1 MGLCNPVLDH
11 KRIQI
16 VCTIN
21 RVQHYKYHREMK
33 HFTPLVHLKDVS
45 HFWYSF
51 PPEWI
56 KGDGFPRGIEKND
69 ELSEIDKVHVRKL
82 YGPPR
87 PHGHTRDPV
96 RPPPTRPSPN
106 TGGLT

>member
-1 MGLCNPVLDH
+1 MY
-11 KRIQI
+11 
-16 VCTIN
+16 
-21 RVQHYKYHREMK
+21 VQATVSNIGHHQGMK
-33 HFTPLVHLKDVS
+33 HLTSVVYSKDLS
-45 HFWYSF
+45 LFLYSF
-51 PPEWI
+51 PPDWI
-56 KGDGFPRGIEKND
+56 KGDGFPRGIEKNEEIS
-69 ELSEIDKVHVRKL
+69 ELDKIHVRKL